1 MPAFKYKGRNVEGLE
16 LKGVIEGSST
26 DHAVSQL
33 LNRGITPVTLQQT
46 GGDGNQDMLALFKRR
61 KKVSMDE
68 LIMFARQM
76 YTITRSGIPLIR
88 SVRGI
93 SGTVYNPRLKDALDD
108 IADRLETGMSLS
120 VAMQPHASIFGP
132 LFISIIQVG
141 EDSGK
146 LDQAFKQLAEY
157 LERDLGTSRQIKT
170 ALRYPSFVLIAFAIA
185 LVVINI
191 WVIPAFAGMFD
202 RLGAELP
209 LPTKILM
216 GISSFFVTFWP
227 LMLVAVVGLSYGFK
241 RFIATK
247 EGAKQWGRIKLKLPV
262 IGDII
267 NRATLSRYARAASL
281 MLSSGVPI
289 NRAMELSAR
298 AVNNDYMAEKIR
310 GIRQGIERGE
320 NMLATHSAT
329 NMFTPLVLQMIAVGE
344 ESGKVDE
351 LLSEVGEFYER
362 EVDYDL
368 STLTSK
374 IEPLMIVTM
383 AIFALVLAL
392 GIFLPMWSMYSV
404 QS

>member
-1 MPAFKYKGRNVEGLE
+1 MPTFKYKGRNVEGIE

-26 DHAVSQL
+26 DHVLSQL
-33 LNRGITPVTLQQT
+33 ANRGITPITLT
-46 GGDGNQDMLALFKRR
+46 EARKSTELDVMVYLRR
-61 KKVSMDE
+61 RQKVSMDE

-108 IADRLETGMSLS
+108 TADRLETGMSLS
-120 VAMQPHASIFGP
+120 AAMQPHIDVFGP
-132 LFISIIQVG
+132 MFISIIQVG
-141 EDSGK
+141 EDSGR
-146 LDQAFKQLAEY
+146 LDEAFKQLAEY
-157 LERDLGTSRQIKT
+157 LERDLGTTRQIKT
-170 ALRYPSFVLIAFAIA
+170 ALRYPSFVLIAFIIAIT
-185 LVVINI
+185 VVNI

-209 LPTKILM
+209 LPTRMLL
-216 GISSFFVTFWP
+216 GLSSFFVNTWP
-227 LMLVAVVGLSYGFK
+227 LLLLLVSGSIYWFK
-241 RFIATK
+241 RFVRTE
-247 EGAKQWGRIKLKLPV
+247 EGAKKWGKLKVTMPI

-267 NRATLSRYARAASL
+267 NRATLSRYARAVSL
-281 MLSSGVPI
+281 MLAAGVPV

-310 GIRQGIERGE
+310 GIRHGIERGE
-320 NMLATHSAT
+320 NMLATHTAT

-368 STLTSK
+368 STLTAK
-374 IEPLMIVTM
+374 IEPIMIVMM
-383 AIFALVLAL
+383 AAFALILAL
-392 GIFLPMWSMYSV
+392 GIFLPMWSLYSV
-404 QS
+404 QA